1 MARLLRGKTLAW
13 SLPALSL
20 VLVVVAV
27 LVLWLAPA
35 LGPGGQLAP
44 LLGYLALP
52 LAFPVVGALVADRE
66 PANPVGWL
74 FGALGVVG
82 GVQVAA
88 GAVVLVEP
96 AMPGRGWAAWLTGWL
111 DASGCQK
118 VGRGC

>member
-1 MARLLRGKTLAW
+1 
-13 SLPALSL
+13 
-20 VLVVVAV
+20 
-27 LVLWLAPA
+27 
-35 LGPGGQLAP
+35 
-44 LLGYLALP
+44 
-52 LAFPVVGALVADRE
+52 VVGALVADRE

-88 GAVVLVEP
+88 SAVVLVEP

>member
-35 LGPGGQLAP
+35 LGPGGQLTP

-88 GAVVLVEP
+88 SAVVLVEP
-96 AMPGRGWAAWLTGWL
+96 AMPGRAWAAWLTGWL